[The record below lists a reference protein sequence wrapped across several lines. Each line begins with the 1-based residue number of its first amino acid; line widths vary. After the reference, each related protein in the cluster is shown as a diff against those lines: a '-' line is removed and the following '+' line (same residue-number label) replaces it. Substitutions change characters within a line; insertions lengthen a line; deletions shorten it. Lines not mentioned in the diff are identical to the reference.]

1 MADRNPHRLPPR
13 LMQPTNRFE
22 RLRAAALAC
31 WSRLSWRRLP
41 ANSAAKRRT
50 TASSISCLGN
60 GMEVV
65 VIPDRRAPVVTHMVW
80 YKVGSA
86 DEPPGKSGIAHFF
99 EHLMFKGTKT
109 HAPGEFGAKVAEIGG
124 SENAFTSYDY
134 TAYYQ
139 TVAPEAL
146 GTMMAYESDRMRN
159 LILTDQVIGPER
171 DVILEER
178 RSRIENSPDAL
189 LDEEVDAT
197 LYQNHPYRIPVIGW
211 MHEMEKLNRTDATAF
226 YDRYYRAQQRGPD
239 RRRRRRRRARCA
251 SWPRRPTARSSV
263 ARRSVRACGRRSRSR
278 IRGAP
283 SRLPIRGSACRAS
296 RRPGWCR
303 PTRHRQGTA
312 RPRRS
317 TCSRRSSAAALRS
330 RIYQKLVVEDRR
342 RLLGRRLLFRAR
354 RSMTRASRSTAC
366 RAATRRSMRSRRRWT
381 PEIARIVRDG
391 VTETELEKA
400 KTRFLR
406 SMIFARDNQA
416 GMANMYGATLA
427 TGGTVADIAEWPE
440 RIRAVTP
447 AQVQAV
453 AAKYLDPTAR

>member
-1 MADRNPHRLPPR
+1 MRNRTYGGLLPFR
-13 LMQPTNRFE
+13 NVF
-22 RLRAAALAC
+22 AAAAIMFAP
-31 WSRLSWRRLP
+31 LP
-41 ANSAAKRRT
+41 ADANSAAEDPGIVDFR
-50 TASSISCLGN
+50 LGN

-65 VIPDRRAPVVTHMVW
+65 VIPDRRAPIVTHMVW

-139 TVAPEAL
+139 TVPPDAL
-146 GTMMAYESDRMRN
+146 GTMMAYEADRMRN
-159 LILTDQVIGPER
+159 LVLTDEVIGPER

-178 RSRIENSPDAL
+178 RMRIENNPDAL
-189 LDEEVDAT
+189 LDEEVDAA

-211 MHEMEKLNRTDATAF
+211 MHEMEQLNRIDATAF
-226 YDRYYRAQQRGPD
+226 YERYYAPNNAILIVAGDVEPGEVLALAEKTYGALASGAALPP
-239 RRRRRRRRARCA
+239 RARPQEPEQNTKRTVELTD
-251 SWPRRPTARSSV
+251 PRVSLPSFQSYWVVPSYTT
-263 ARRSVRACGRRSRSR
+263 SRNGEAEALDLLSE
-278 IRGAP
+278 ILG
-283 SRLPIRGSACRAS
+283 G
-296 RRPGWCR
+296 G
-303 PTRHRQGTA
+303 
-312 RPRRS
+312 
-317 TCSRRSSAAALRS
+317 LRS
-330 RIYQKLVVEDRR
+330 RIYQKLVVEE
-342 RLLGRRLLFRAR
+342 GI
-354 RSMTRASRSTAC
+354 ASSAGASYSGTSLDDTNFSVYGVPRGTATLDDVET
-366 RAATRRSMRSRRRWT
+366 AVEK
-381 PEIARIVRDG
+381 EIATLVRDG
-391 VTETELEKA
+391 VSEAELEKA

-406 SMIFARDNQA
+406 SVIFARDNQA

-453 AAKYLDPTAR
+453 AAKYLDLRRSVTGYLLPQSTAKN